1 MSTWAEVDEWK
12 KAHKVK
18 GKQGGGGPVLYAN
31 GTASVPVADLRMEAD
46 RLVCNGLGQE
56 GRLMHLLLDNATV
69 GDTLKELEEDL
80 TDTKEELRDT
90 EQELDESR
98 GHVDEARDLLRAF
111 LRAHRDSLTGEQ
123 ATTLEAIEERL
134 GDAL

>member
-1 MSTWAEVDEWK
+1 MSNPWAEVDAWRA
-12 KAHKVK
+12 AHKVK
-18 GKQGGGGPVLYAN
+18 GRQGGGPVLFAQ

-46 RLVCNGLGQE
+46 RLICDGLGQE

-69 GDTLKELEEDL
+69 GDTLKEVRQELA
-80 TDTKEELRDT
+80 DTKDELRDT
-90 EQELDESR
+90 EEALEESR
-98 GHVDEARDLLRAF
+98 DHASGARDLLRAF

-123 ATTLEAIEERL
+123 ATTLEAIEDRL